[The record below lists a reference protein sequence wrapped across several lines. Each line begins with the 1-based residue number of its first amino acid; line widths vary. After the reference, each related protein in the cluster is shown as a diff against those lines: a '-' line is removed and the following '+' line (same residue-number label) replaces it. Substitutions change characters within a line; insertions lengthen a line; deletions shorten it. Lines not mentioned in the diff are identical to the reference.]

1 MNAADST
8 STQPGF
14 VPSGASIITIDIR
27 VVTVCS
33 HHAAESGTAE
43 PGWKLSMAGVAGS
56 TWLNALGEVVRLVDN
71 PLHIIEAIAEQTE
84 SAQRLADHC
93 NDLCLQIAP
102 REQ

>member
-1 MNAADST
+1 
-8 STQPGF
+8 
-14 VPSGASIITIDIR
+14 
-27 VVTVCS
+27 
-33 HHAAESGTAE
+33 
-43 PGWKLSMAGVAGS
+43 MAGVAGN

-84 SAQRLADHC
+84 SAQTLADHC